1 MSRIF
6 AYEQVG
12 ILRTEMLVPS
22 KGMIMDE
29 EPDRRTEESQTGS
42 RSEAIRKLDRTRPA
56 IAPRLITRRLITRR
70 LITRRLIAPRLTMPA
85 CQMVPGALGAKN
97 IVSHPI

>member
-56 IAPRLITRRLITRR
+56 IAPRLITRRLI
-70 LITRRLIAPRLTMPA
+70 APRLTMPA